1 MEAWELKQ
9 MQSLPLEIKIIKTQL
24 RIKEWYEHWDG
35 QVYVSFSGG
44 KDSTVLLK
52 LVRELYPDVPAV
64 FADTGLE
71 YPEIR
76 DFVRTFNN
84 VVWLKPKMT
93 FNKVIEMYGY
103 PVFSKD
109 VSGTIRYARAGS
121 KWAFNN
127 LNGLNADGSESPYRK
142 GMYGKYKKYIEAPFK
157 ISNQCCLI
165 MKEKPLQAY
174 EKEMRRK
181 PFIGL
186 MANESK
192 RRENGYLMHGCNAF
206 DIKRPTSKPLGF
218 WMGQDVLQY
227 LKQFNIPYATVYGDI
242 IRTSR
247 GLVTTGAE
255 RTGCMFCMFGVH
267 LDKGENRFQRM
278 SRTHPKQYDYCI
290 NKLGLGEVLD
300 YIGVDYRVNNLFS

>member
-1 MEAWELKQ
+1 MESWQLKQ

-76 DFVRTFNN
+76 EFVKTKEN
-84 VVWLKPKMT
+84 VTYVKPKIP
-93 FNKVIEMYGY
+93 FNRVIQEYGY
-103 PVFSKD
+103 PVFGKD
-109 VSGTIRYARAGS
+109 VSRTIRYAKLGS

-127 LNGLNADGSESPYRK
+127 FAGINANGTESPYKK
-142 GMYGKYKKYIEAPFK
+142 GMYEKYKKYLDAPFK
-157 ISNQCCLI
+157 ISDQCCEI
-165 MKEKPLQAY
+165 MKEKPLQEY
-174 EKEMRRK
+174 EKETHQK

-192 RRENGYLMHGCNAF
+192 RRKNGYLLHGCNAF

-218 WMGQDVLQY
+218 WTEKDVLEY
-227 LKQFNIPYATVYGDI
+227 IKRFKIPYATVYGEI
-242 IRTSR
+242 INTKD
-247 GLVTTGAE
+247 GLATTGAD
-255 RTGCMFCMFGVH
+255 RTGCMFCMFGVQSE
-267 LDKGENRFQRM
+267 KGENRFQRM

-300 YIGVDYRVNNLFS
+300 YMGVDYRVNSLFG

>member
-227 LKQFNIPYATVYGDI
+227 LKQFNIPYATVYGHNW
-242 IRTSR
+242 SR
-247 GLVTTGAE
+247 
-255 RTGCMFCMFGVH
+255 
-267 LDKGENRFQRM
+267 KNRL
-278 SRTHPKQYDYCI
+278 Y
-290 NKLGLGEVLD
+290 VLH
-300 YIGVDYRVNNLFS
+300 VWSSS